1 MIRFGSISILAVLLL
16 GCGGTDT
23 SPATTAETS
32 SPAPVTAAG
41 SVPEQGEPAP
51 GEAESKRTRRGP
63 VSLGLGSSNGASG
76 SEHAASSQTGSNSS
90 VSSTFEALKP
100 LQILMGQWEGKTRRT
115 FGGFAAV
122 DEPEWVWDFLTDR
135 NQPALVMKSKSSP
148 YFEQLRMTF
157 DPSTGKYVLTSKHAD
172 YGPRAFEG
180 EFIEEVK
187 DIPGDNDK
195 LQRTYELQ
203 FTQTG
208 PAQTDDE
215 WQIVFSQRDNNRY
228 LMEMSKK
235 RGTASFQR
243 FDTIAAQRH
252 GTSFALSDSDYG
264 EKTCIVSGG
273 LGTATVSYKGKM
285 YYVCCSGCSAA
296 FTEEPER
303 WIAKALGEKPD
314 EE

>member
-1 MIRFGSISILAVLLL
+1 MIRFGSMSILAVVVL
-16 GCGGTDT
+16 GCGGTDS
-23 SPATTAETS
+23 SPTTTETS
-32 SPAPVTAAG
+32 SSAPESAAG
-41 SVPEQGEPAP
+41 SVPEQGKPVP
-51 GEAESKRTRRGP
+51 GEAEPRRTRRGP
-63 VSLGLGSSNGASG
+63 VSLGLGSSNGATGSEQTASSESG
-76 SEHAASSQTGSNSS
+76 STSS
-90 VSSTFEALKP
+90 VGSTFEALKP

-135 NQPALVMKSKSSP
+135 NQPALVMKSESSP
-148 YFEQLRMTF
+148 YFEQLRMTYEVK
-157 DPSTGKYVLTSKHAD
+157 SQKYVLTSKHAD
-172 YGPRAFEG
+172 YGTRNFEG

-187 DIPGDNDK
+187 DVPGDNDK

-208 PAQTDDE
+208 PAQTADE

-243 FDTIAAQRH
+243 FDTVAAQRQ

-264 EKTCIVSGG
+264 EKACIVSGG
-273 LGTATVSYKGKM
+273 LGTSTVSYKGRT

-296 FTEEPER
+296 FNEEPER
-303 WIAKALGEKPD
+303 WIAKALGEKAD
-314 EE
+314 GE